1 MARHCTLCPLACGA
15 DRTTRRGACGGGTLA
30 RVAKYGLHPF
40 EEPCISCKNGSGTVF
55 FGGCSLGCAFCQN
68 YAVSHGQAGKE
79 VSARELSR
87 IFAELEEMGAEN
99 INLVTASHYV
109 PQLLEAF
116 NLYRPKVPVV
126 YNTHSYEKLPALR
139 ALDTFVD
146 VWLPDLKFF
155 DPKISARYT
164 GKADYFAY
172 ASAAV
177 AFMAKRA
184 PQFEGEKM
192 VSGCIVRHLVLP
204 LCTNDSLAL
213 IRWFAALRSPAYFSL
228 MGQYTPCGEAERF
241 PELRRRIT
249 PREYKKVLS
258 FLQESGIEHIYAQEL
273 GSADERFIPDFSP
286 DTKHLF

>member
-15 DRTTRRGACGGGTLA
+15 DRTTRRGACGGGALA

-68 YAVSHGQAGKE
+68 YELSHGQAGKE
-79 VSARELSR
+79 VSARELSH

-116 NLYRPKVPVV
+116 KLYRPKVPVV

-184 PQFEGEKM
+184 PQFAGEKM

-213 IRWFAALRSPAYFSL
+213 IRWFASLRSPAYFSL

-258 FLQESGIEHIYAQEL
+258 FLQESGIEHIFAQEL

-286 DTKHLF
+286 DTKNLF